1 MKKKEMQKKSKEQLI
16 HHNETH
22 KLDIHTHCPYCFPHF
37 CQTSPL
43 PPDASK
49 RKKLS
54 PEREEAVED
63 LVDIIRENQK
73 LKNEGKEE
81 WEREFYGEL
90 ALNDDTWNYRNNIQ
104 ITPKE
109 VKDFIRK
116 TVSQARQQERE
127 RGAREL
133 FERIDSEFGSFILDK
148 EITKEIVLG
157 FNEALDEYE
166 QNLLE
171 ELK

>member
-127 RGAREL
+127 RVINLIKGNWIYMGDTKVVL
-133 FERIDSEFGSFILDK
+133 LDDIQTIEK
-148 EITKEIVLG
+148 S
-157 FNEALDEYE
+157 
-166 QNLLE
+166 LE
-171 ELK
+171 EVKQG